1 MSFSIAKCK
10 TKYGTQIRIVN
21 HFQYKTKYI
30 KTIGT
35 SKDPLT
41 LNMHLIQAQQYIDN
55 LENNFWAEPSFSLD
69 LKNPADKIN
78 PTVLENFTPLKAI
91 HSNAYN
97 KIAKIFDVLFA
108 DIDLPVL
115 FKNLCILRVIAPSS
129 KREAVNLLE
138 ELFNLRYSL
147 DQIYYLKNT
156 LPNLKAKIVNSV
168 MTYAV
173 GTLGV
178 DFKLIFYDVT
188 TLYFES
194 FTEDDLK
201 KCGFSKDNKFNQ
213 PQIVIGLLVD
223 KSGFPL
229 SYEIYEGNKFE
240 GHTFI
245 PTIKNYITQFG
256 IQNITVVAD
265 AAMMSRMNF
274 ADLDEANLKYI
285 IGARV
290 SNLSIKLITEISKTL
305 NSVPDKT
312 YSVDYEG
319 HLLVTHYSE
328 IRARKDNSDRQ
339 KQLTKAQ
346 IILLEKK
353 KSVVRTPKFIKK
365 LSEDEYEINQALLEK
380 AEKLEGIKGYHTNL
394 DLPSIEIVKMYANL
408 WKIEQNFR
416 VAKTDLEIRPI
427 YHWKEKGIKFHILLN
442 YVALAISRLIEQK
455 EGMSI
460 KSYVKQIMRKQE
472 FFIRKLDTNE
482 IFVIR

>member
-1 MSFSIAKCK
+1 LI
-10 TKYGTQIRIVN
+10 
-21 HFQYKTKYI
+21 
-30 KTIGT
+30 
-35 SKDPLT
+35 
-41 LNMHLIQAQQYIDN
+41 LNKHLIQAQKYIDN
-55 LENNFWAEPSFSLD
+55 LENNFWADSSFSLD

-78 PTVLENFTPLKAI
+78 PTVLENFTPLKATNT
-91 HSNAYN
+91 HAYN
-97 KIAKIFDVLFA
+97 KISAIFDILFA
-108 DIDLPVL
+108 DINLPKL

-138 ELFNLRYSL
+138 EMFNLQYSL
-147 DQIYYLKNT
+147 NQIYYLKDS
-156 LPNLKAKIVNSV
+156 LPNLKAKIVNSI
-168 MTYAV
+168 MSYAV

-256 IQNITVVAD
+256 IQNLTVVAD

-274 ADLDEANLKYI
+274 EDLDKANLKYI

-290 SNLSIKLITEISKTL
+290 SNLSLNLISEISQTL
-305 NSVPDKT
+305 NSIPDNT
-312 YSVDYEG
+312 YRIDYGG
-319 HLLVTHYSE
+319 HCLVTHYSA
-328 IRARKDNSDRQ
+328 IRALKDRSDRLKQ
-339 KQLTKAQ
+339 KLKAENM
-346 IILLEKK
+346 LEQKK
-353 KSVVRTPKFIKK
+353 PVAKTFKFIKK
-365 LSEDEYEINQALLEK
+365 ISKDTYEFNQALLDK

-394 DLPSIEIVKMYANL
+394 DLPSIEIVRMYANL

-416 VAKTDLEIRPI
+416 VVKTDLEIRPI
-427 YHWKEKGIKFHILLN
+427 FHWKEKGIKFHILLN
-442 YVALAISRLIEQK
+442 YVALAISRLIEQR
-455 EGMSI
+455 ESMSI
-460 KSYVKQIMRKQE
+460 KAYVKKIMKKKE
-472 FFIRKLDTNE
+472 FYVLKLDTNE
-482 IFVIR
+482 VFVIR